1 MATLFKLYV
10 ASMFL
15 LHGLS
20 PLPVMAF
27 GFMVATLAFLVAL
40 AGHQRLVYGLSFR
53 LDDRWFGAIFLL
65 GLVALLA
72 GPGDI
77 GLQNLIHCA
86 LWLSAWVVSFWWVRE
101 WLLGSGLR
109 FEQVSAAAALGV
121 CMLSLAVLAE
131 FTLVN
136 TTGKYLSDLVYF
148 SIDTFPA
155 ATVFDD
161 ALVRPRA
168 FASEAG
174 FTSIV
179 FECLTPIALL
189 WMRQARHRL
198 LLLPLLIVPAYLVLF
213 SAASISCL
221 ALAVI
226 VSGSL
231 TWGTRRTMIV
241 ASGVVTGLALLVLL
255 SDVVGFVLYE
265 VILRKYLEF
274 SPDDIAVHE
283 QSFSR
288 PEAYSLAFDLLLAY
302 PLGIG
307 WGAVSQHLA
316 SNIPLLGTPLKGSGL
331 ISFPLEI
338 GASAGIA
345 GLVAYLAIVVTKLK
359 RLRRLRSPAG
369 NLVFFALLWV
379 SLHHAVVLEAWF
391 PMLWFCLALA
401 DAMVVWSAAAPMAAS
416 RLVPRQQSA
425 PACHLTAPCPN
436 T

>member
-1 MATLFKLYV
+1 
-10 ASMFL
+10 MFL

-27 GFMVATLAFLVAL
+27 GFMVATLALLVAL
-40 AGHQRLVYGLSFR
+40 TGHPRLIRRLSFR
-53 LDDRWFGAIFLL
+53 LDDRWFSVIFLL
-65 GLVALLA
+65 GLMALLA
-72 GPGDI
+72 GPGEI
-77 GLQNLIHCA
+77 GLQNLIHST
-86 LWLSAWVVSFWWVRE
+86 LWLSAWAVSFWWVRE

-121 CMLSLAVLAE
+121 CLLSLAVLTE

-148 SIDTFPA
+148 SIDNFPA

-161 ALVRPRA
+161 TLVRPRA

-174 FTSIV
+174 FTAIV

-189 WMRQARHRL
+189 WLRQAPHRL

-221 ALAVI
+221 ALAVMI
-226 VSGSL
+226 SGSL
-231 TWGTRRTMIV
+231 TWGTRRTIMVSIAVV
-241 ASGVVTGLALLVLL
+241 AGLTLLVLV

-316 SNIPLLGTPLKGSGL
+316 SNLPLLGTPLKGSGL

-345 GLVAYLAIVVTKLK
+345 GMVAYLAIIVNKLK
-359 RLRRLRSPAG
+359 RLRRLHSPAG

-379 SLHHAVVLEAWF
+379 ALHHAVVLEAWF
-391 PMLWFCLALA
+391 PMLWFSLALA
-401 DAMVVWSAAAPMAAS
+401 DAMVVWAAAAPVAATLSAS
-416 RLVPRQQSA
+416 RQHGA
-425 PACHLTAPCPN
+425 PAGHLIDPCPN
-436 T
+436 S

>member
-1 MATLFKLYV
+1 
-10 ASMFL
+10 
-15 LHGLS
+15 
-20 PLPVMAF
+20 
-27 GFMVATLAFLVAL
+27 
-40 AGHQRLVYGLSFR
+40 
-53 LDDRWFGAIFLL
+53 
-65 GLVALLA
+65 
-72 GPGDI
+72 
-77 GLQNLIHCA
+77 
-86 LWLSAWVVSFWWVRE
+86 
-101 WLLGSGLR
+101 
-109 FEQVSAAAALGV
+109 
-121 CMLSLAVLAE
+121 
-131 FTLVN
+131 
-136 TTGKYLSDLVYF
+136 
-148 SIDTFPA
+148 
-155 ATVFDD
+155 
-161 ALVRPRA
+161 
-168 FASEAG
+168 
-174 FTSIV
+174 
-179 FECLTPIALL
+179 
-189 WMRQARHRL
+189 
-198 LLLPLLIVPAYLVLF
+198 
-213 SAASISCL
+213 
-221 ALAVI
+221 
-226 VSGSL
+226 
-231 TWGTRRTMIV
+231 MIV

-255 SDVVGFVLYE
+255 SDVGGFVLYE

-401 DAMVVWSAAAPMAAS
+401 DAMVVWAAAAPMAATLS
-416 RLVPRQQSA
+416 VPRQHGA
-425 PACHLTAPCPN
+425 PAGHLTDPCPN